1 MSTRP
6 APPGGQPAP
15 TTVNLAGQRLDLV
28 SLARETCERYQLEF
42 PDERGRY
49 GPAGMQWCQHDNQ
62 HVLNWAA
69 LSLRELVDFEQQLA
83 WLARVLESRAF
94 PLERLVRSLELLSET
109 VRRTQPPQV
118 ELADRIDAGA
128 SFVASRQSFLE

>member
-1 MSTRP
+1 MSGRP

-15 TTVNLAGQRLDLV
+15 TTASLAGQSLDLAA
-28 SLARETCERYQLEF
+28 LARETCERYQLEF
-42 PDERGRY
+42 PDERERY

-83 WLARVLESRAF
+83 WLARVLEARGF

-109 VRRTQPPQV
+109 VRRTEPPRP

-128 SFVASRQSFLE
+128 SFVASRHSFLA